1 MRDNRRKSRSPSQG
15 SNNMTNATEEQKMM
29 VRRVKARIIAAAL
42 EKEQDEEQTTE
53 KVELGQTNNMS
64 EEKMIEVKNDIPPKQ

>member
-53 KVELGQTNNMS
+53 KVKPGQTNNMS

>member
-1 MRDNRRKSRSPSQG
+1 
-15 SNNMTNATEEQKMM
+15 MTNATEEQKMM

-53 KVELGQTNNMS
+53 KIEPGQTNNMS

>member
-53 KVELGQTNNMS
+53 KVEPGQTNNMS
-64 EEKMIEVKNDIPPKQ
+64 EEKMIEVKNDIPPK

>member
-53 KVELGQTNNMS
+53 KVEPGQTNNMS